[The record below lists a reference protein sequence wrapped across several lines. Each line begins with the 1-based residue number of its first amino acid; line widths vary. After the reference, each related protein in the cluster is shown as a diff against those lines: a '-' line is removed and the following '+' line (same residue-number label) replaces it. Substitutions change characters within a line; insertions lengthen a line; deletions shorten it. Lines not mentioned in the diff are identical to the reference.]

1 MSMESQTT
9 CGQGLAEHSAVPAKL
24 GELIAAVVLNLEG
37 HMQALD
43 LTDETSKKEHDAYQG
58 LAGEYRRIAT
68 DLKATAGRMAGY
80 RDLPMGRHDAQAMSA
95 PKVLSA
101 FEQYVELEREL
112 LSLLQQRVEQD
123 GKMLQA
129 MGGAVPGAEESPDD
143 TPAIRGAVSTLLR
156 ELLDG
161 AGAEACWALNPKDPG
176 LLRSLDKLSAAAAS
190 AVQPGG
196 GASIASHVDHLRYG
210 LGVMN
215 RWSEGEN
222 PFADADYSAS
232 WRRPAVSE
240 AEWAQLRDQLRTEA
254 QRWLDAVRR
263 PRDLSDVELTGVVAS
278 AVHLA
283 YHVGAIRQID
293 RSTRGPAATD

>member
-1 MSMESQTT
+1 MESQTT
-9 CGQGLAEHSAVPAKL
+9 CGQGLAEHSAVPVKL
-24 GELIAAVVLNLEG
+24 GELIAALALNLEG

-43 LTDETSKKEHDAYQG
+43 LTDENSKREHDAYQE

-95 PKVLSA
+95 PKVLGA
-101 FEQYVELEREL
+101 FEQYVTLEREL

-123 GKMLQA
+123 RKMLQA
-129 MGGAVPGAEESPDD
+129 MGGAGAVANESPGE
-143 TPAIRGAVSTLLR
+143 TPAVHGAVSTLLR

-161 AGAEACWALNPKDPG
+161 SGAEACWVLNPEDPG
-176 LLRSLDKLSAAAAS
+176 LLRSLDKLSAPAS
-190 AVQPGG
+190 SAIPPDG
-196 GASIASHVDHLRYG
+196 GASIAAHVDHLRYG
-210 LGVMN
+210 LGLMN
-215 RWSEGEN
+215 RWSEEEN

-232 WRRPAVSE
+232 WRRSAVSE
-240 AEWAQLRDQLRTEA
+240 AEWVQLRDQLRTEA
-254 QRWLDAVRR
+254 RRWLDAVGR
-263 PRDLSDVELTGVVAS
+263 PRNLSDLELTGVLAS

-293 RSTRGPAATD
+293 RSIRGPAAAD